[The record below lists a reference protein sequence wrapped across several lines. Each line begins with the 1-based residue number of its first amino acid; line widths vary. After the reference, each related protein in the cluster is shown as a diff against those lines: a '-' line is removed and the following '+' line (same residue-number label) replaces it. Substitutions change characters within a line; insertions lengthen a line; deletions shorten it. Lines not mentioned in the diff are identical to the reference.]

1 MRRSR
6 VRRSTVSFNCV
17 ASACQK
23 SLHWEGA
30 LALWSMGEKELEPDI
45 VTLSL
50 VIAPL
55 QEPIE
60 SCFNMF

>member
-1 MRRSR
+1 M
-6 VRRSTVSFNCV
+6 SFNCV

-55 QEPIE
+55 QEPFE